1 MEKKFPNPQLQGFQ
15 KRLSCIT
22 VGFNLQETTCHGS
35 SVCIAFLDCKKKY
48 DTVRRKGLMVKFQKL
63 GLKGKIWE
71 IIDDCHVGNESTVA
85 GKWYHLQMV

>member
-1 MEKKFPNPQLQGFQ
+1 
-15 KRLSCIT
+15 
-22 VGFNLQETTCHGS
+22 
-35 SVCIAFLDCKKKY
+35 
-48 DTVRRKGLMVKFQKL
+48 MVKFQKL